1 MPKIRNNN
9 IKRSKT
15 SITTRNIFNNVSI
28 RRNKR
33 NRSIK
38 RNNFLGSGIQKDI
51 IEELLHSGLSRDE
64 IVKKL
69 IELKEKN
76 VSPKTY
82 TILELRKH
90 GFNSKQILDLGYNF
104 EEIKHLYNIPQLI
117 YDGVSLKQLLK
128 KFTLKELKEHVKI
141 KDLVELDFGLEI
153 KNIPNEI
160 EKNKNIVLTYQDNE
174 ANIKKNY
181 TWKELISSGISF
193 LKFNALFWDLID
205 KNKITA
211 KDIAAHF
218 SLNEIK
224 TLKYSLEKAA
234 KYYSKDEI
242 MKYFKLKTLAEFYD
256 IEILSKYFTA
266 HELSKVYSIPIMT
279 DYYSKQELSGIY
291 PESKL
296 IQYYQ
301 PRGL

>member
-1 MPKIRNNN
+1 MPKSRNNN
-9 IKRSKT
+9 KRYKT
-15 SITTRNIFNNVSI
+15 SITSRNISNNVSI

-38 RNNFLGSGIQKDI
+38 RNNFLGSGIQKDL
-51 IEELLHSGLSRDE
+51 IEELLRSGLSRDE

-76 VSPKTY
+76 ELPKKY
-82 TILELRKH
+82 TISELRKH

-104 EEIKHLYNIPQLI
+104 EEIKHIYDISQLI
-117 YDGVSLKQLLK
+117 YDGVSLKELLK
-128 KFTLKELKEHVKI
+128 YFTLKELKEYVKL

-160 EKNKNIVLTYQDNE
+160 EKNKEIVRTYQLNE
-174 ANIKKNY
+174 TNIKKNY

-193 LKFNALFWDLID
+193 SKFYALFWDLID
-205 KNKITA
+205 KNKITG

-218 SLNEIK
+218 SLNDIK

-234 KYYSKDEI
+234 KYYPKDEI
-242 MKYFKLKTLAEFYD
+242 MKHFKLKTLAEFYD

-266 HELSKVYSIPIMT
+266 QELSKVYSIPTMT
-279 DYYSKQELSGIY
+279 DYYSKEELSGIY

-301 PRGL
+301 PRSL